1 MTLPLEGL
9 RVIDLSSLLPGGLC
23 GRMLGDLGADVL
35 KIENPRNPDGFRSMP
50 PLVKTMGSFYHIVGR
65 NKRSMTL
72 DIRHPEGRDILLRMI
87 PKADVLIDS
96 FRTGMDRDGI
106 GYETL
111 REINPRL
118 VQCSITSY
126 GQDGP
131 YRDYPAHD
139 INLLALSGV
148 LDLLGEKG
156 GPPVTPGVQI
166 GGPAGGLTALIG
178 ILAALLKRER
188 TGRGEYVDAAL
199 LDGLAPF
206 LGLVMSTYM
215 TTGILPERGKTLV
228 GGGFAF
234 YRAYETADGGYLAVG
249 CLKEKFWRNFCMALG
264 REDLIDLQFDE
275 ARRDE
280 VIAEVSTILK
290 QRSRREWMELFSG
303 FDLCVS
309 PVNTLEEA
317 LQDPQI
323 QYRGTWFRE
332 RHPLDGDVPQ
342 QRFPVK
348 FSDDPPRRWRSHPP
362 SLGEHTR
369 EILRDMGYDDGAM
382 DDLAARGV
390 I

>member
-9 RVIDLSSLLPGGLC
+9 RVIDLSSLLPGSLC
-23 GRMLGDLGADVL
+23 SQMLGDLGADVL
-35 KIENPRNPDGFRSMP
+35 KIENPRHPDGFRSKP
-50 PLVKTMGSFYHIVGR
+50 PVVKTMGSFYHITGR

-72 DIRHPEGRDILLRMI
+72 DLRNPEGRGILLRMI
-87 PKADVLIDS
+87 PDVDVLIDS
-96 FRTGMDRDGI
+96 FRTDVDRNGV
-106 GYETL
+106 GYDTL

-118 VQCSITSY
+118 IQCSITSF

-139 INLLALSGV
+139 INLLGLSGI
-148 LDLLGEKG
+148 LDLLGEKN
-156 GPPVTPGVQI
+156 GPPVTPGVQV
-166 GGPAGGLTALIG
+166 GGPAGGLMALVG
-178 ILAALLKRER
+178 ILAALLRRER

-215 TTGILPERGKTLV
+215 TTGILPERGKSLL

-234 YRAYETADGGYLAVG
+234 YRAYATADGGYLAVG
-249 CLKEKFWRNFCMALG
+249 CLGEKLWKNFCAAIG
-264 REDLIDLQFDE
+264 REDLVDLQFDE
-275 ARRDE
+275 ARQDE
-280 VIAEVSTILK
+280 VIAEVAAIL
-290 QRSRREWMELFSG
+290 QQGTRQEWMGRFSG
-303 FDLCVS
+303 HDVCVT

-323 QYRGTWFRE
+323 RHRGMWFRE
-332 RHPLDGDVPQ
+332 RHPVDGDVPQ

-348 FSDDPPRRWRSHPP
+348 FSGEQPGWRNHPP

-369 EILRDMGYDDGAM
+369 DILREMGYDDAAM
-382 DDLAARGV
+382 DDLAGRGV

>member
-9 RVIDLSSLLPGGLC
+9 RVIDLSSLLPGSLC
-23 GRMLGDLGADVL
+23 SQMLGDLGADVI
-35 KIENPRNPDGFRSMP
+35 KIENPQWPDGFRSKP
-50 PLVKTMGSFYHIVGR
+50 PVVKTMGSFYHIVGR

-72 DIRHPEGRDILLRMI
+72 NIRQPEGRDIFLRMI
-87 PKADVLIDS
+87 PEADVLLDS
-96 FRTGMDRDGI
+96 FRTGMDRNGM
-106 GYETL
+106 GYDTL
-111 REINPRL
+111 RVVNPRL
-118 VQCSITSY
+118 IHCSLTSF

-139 INLLALSGV
+139 INLLSLSGI
-148 LDLLGEKG
+148 LDLLGEKN
-156 GPPVTPGVQI
+156 GPPVTPGVQV
-166 GGPAGGLTALIG
+166 GGPAGGLMALVG
-178 ILAALLKRER
+178 ILAALLRRER
-188 TGRGEYVDAAL
+188 TGRGDHVDAAL

-215 TTGILPERGKTLV
+215 ATGIHQERGKTLL

-234 YRAYETADGGYLAVG
+234 YRTYEAADGRYLALG
-249 CLKEKFWRNFCMALG
+249 CLEEKLWRNFCAAIG

-275 ARRDE
+275 ARQDE
-280 VIAEVSTILK
+280 VIAEVAAILK
-290 QRSRREWMELFSG
+290 QRTRREWMDRFAG
-303 FDLCVS
+303 HDLCIT

-323 QYRGTWFRE
+323 RHRGMWFME
-332 RHPLDGDVPQ
+332 SHPVDGAVPQ

-348 FSDDPPRRWRSHPP
+348 FSGEQPRWIKHPP

-369 EILRDMGYDDGAM
+369 DILRDMGYDDDAM
-382 DDLAARGV
+382 DDFAARGV